1 MRKIGLKDFYN
12 YKCISSL
19 TLSPEGDKLAYIVSS
34 VNEEDNDYDSNL
46 FMMRRD
52 AAGKNWQEVQLVA
65 DGKAGEFFFED
76 NDTILFQ
83 AKRGKDRKKGE
94 EEPITVYQRLPLG
107 GGEARKAYEFPIPV
121 SDLRKQPD
129 GNYLLTGQTY
139 VKYPDY
145 FAMTEAGRK
154 KVLKEIKENK
164 DYEEL
169 TESPFWRNG
178 EGITQGTRN
187 TLFHYDVETGKLR
200 RLTDTLLTVD
210 CFEVIGG
217 YVYVIG
223 RTFENREEYKSG
235 LYRIDVA
242 AGSCTEMVRPY
253 LQIMEMGKID
263 DKLIVLGSECRR
275 YGENENP
282 FFYVYDTAREEKD
295 FTLLREADEGVFDGV
310 ISDIE
315 YGSWRGLKSDGNHV
329 YYMALDGTRNVLLR
343 IGLDG
348 NTETVVNKE
357 GALYDFDVLS
367 GDLWVMGLYD
377 MKLQEIYHADQKG
390 SLRRMTRLN
399 EAALRGK
406 YVAKPEY
413 ICTKYHSDRYGDEEI
428 DGWVLAPRD
437 YEVGKKY
444 PAILDIHGGPKCA
457 YGPIFFHEMQHWAS
471 EGYFVMFCNPHGSDG
486 KGNEFAYL
494 DMQWGGIDYE
504 QIMAFVGHVL
514 EAYPDIDRAKMC
526 CTGGSYGGFMSNWI
540 NGHTDRFCCIATQ
553 RSIMNWITMYGIS
566 DIPPLMCGETC
577 NTDPYSQEGFAQ
589 MWDVSPLRYIGN
601 ARTPTLI
608 IHSDEDYRCP
618 IGEGYQLF
626 TALKYKGI
634 PAKMV
639 VFHGENHELSR
650 SGKPKHKLK
659 RLKEITEWFRIH
671 TADTAPIK
679 TVLY

>member
-52 AAGKNWQEVQLVA
+52 AAGKNWQEVQLVV

-83 AKRGKDRKKGE
+83 AKRGKDQKKGE

-295 FTLLREADEGVFDGV
+295 FTLLREADESVFDGV

-315 YGSWRGLKSDGNHV
+315 YGSWRSLKSDGNHV

-367 GDLWVMGLYD
+367 GDLWVMAAANMSQSPNIFAQSIIATD
-377 MKLQEIYHADQKG
+377 MAMRKSMAGCWLPGTTRSEKNTRQSWISTAD
-390 SLRRMTRLN
+390 RN
-399 EAALRGK
+399 
-406 YVAKPEY
+406 V
-413 ICTKYHSDRYGDEEI
+413 
-428 DGWVLAPRD
+428 
-437 YEVGKKY
+437 
-444 PAILDIHGGPKCA
+444 
-457 YGPIFFHEMQHWAS
+457 
-471 EGYFVMFCNPHGSDG
+471 
-486 KGNEFAYL
+486 
-494 DMQWGGIDYE
+494 
-504 QIMAFVGHVL
+504 
-514 EAYPDIDRAKMC
+514 
-526 CTGGSYGGFMSNWI
+526 
-540 NGHTDRFCCIATQ
+540 HTDRSSSTRCSTGL
-553 RSIMNWITMYGIS
+553 RR
-566 DIPPLMCGETC
+566 DILSCSVIPT
-577 NTDPYSQEGFAQ
+577 
-589 MWDVSPLRYIGN
+589 
-601 ARTPTLI
+601 ARTAREMNSLTLI
-608 IHSDEDYRCP
+608 CSGAGLI
-618 IGEGYQLF
+618 
-626 TALKYKGI
+626 T
-634 PAKMV
+634 
-639 VFHGENHELSR
+639 SR
-650 SGKPKHKLK
+650 SWPSSTMCW
-659 RLKEITEWFRIH
+659 RRTRISTEQRCAAPAAV
-671 TADTAPIK
+671 TAAS
-679 TVLY
+679 